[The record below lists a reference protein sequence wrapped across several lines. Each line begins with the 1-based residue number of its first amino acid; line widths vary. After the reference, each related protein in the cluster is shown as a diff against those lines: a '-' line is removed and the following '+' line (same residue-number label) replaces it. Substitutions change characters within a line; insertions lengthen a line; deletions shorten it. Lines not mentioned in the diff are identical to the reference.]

1 MSLEKKVL
9 SFEQFQLHSE
19 RIKDFLDSQGWYY
32 KGSGANYGYI
42 YRNDAPE
49 IIVQN
54 VGNTF
59 TASGSSITIPASAYN
74 ENCLLYVADSES
86 TIATATV
93 DGGGK
98 ISVNDIEIT
107 ILGKTSGDTINLQL
121 GNNPAQAYSLS

>member
-1 MSLEKKVL
+1 MSDKLF
-9 SFEQFQLHSE
+9 SFEEMQVHTAK
-19 RIKDFLDSQGWYY
+19 IKAVLDSQGWYY
-32 KGSGANYGYI
+32 KGSDANYGYI

-59 TASGSSITIPASAYN
+59 TASGSSVTIPANAYTS
-74 ENCLLYVADSES
+74 ESSIYVADSES
-86 TIATATV
+86 TITTATV

>member
-1 MSLEKKVL
+1 MSDSLF
-9 SFEQFQLHSE
+9 SFEEMQAHTD
-19 RIKDFLDSQGWYY
+19 RIKAFLDKQGWYY
-32 KGSGANYGYI
+32 KGGGANYGYL

>member
-1 MSLEKKVL
+1 MSDKLF
-9 SFEQFQLHSE
+9 SFEEMQVHTAK
-19 RIKDFLDSQGWYY
+19 IKAVLDSQGWYY
-32 KGSGANYGYI
+32 KGSDANYGYI

-59 TASGSSITIPASAYN
+59 TASGSSVTIPANAYTS
-74 ENCLLYVADSES
+74 ESSIYVADSES